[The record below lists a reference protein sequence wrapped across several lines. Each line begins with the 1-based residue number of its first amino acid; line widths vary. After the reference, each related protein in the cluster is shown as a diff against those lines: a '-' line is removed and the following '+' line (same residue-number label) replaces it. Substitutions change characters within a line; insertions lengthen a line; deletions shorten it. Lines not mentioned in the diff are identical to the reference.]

1 LRRTFFAAFVLG
13 LVVLVPL
20 AMTNVESVLGM
31 SSLSISPPLRT
42 TSVKAAVILSSLEQ
56 EFPMGQ
62 YGTDIVYYLTH
73 AGYQVTELTDQQ
85 VTVNFLLTQLNNY
98 SIVIWRTNTYNWK
111 HIEYWY
117 VGQLATPALEV
128 QYASDFANGY
138 MNGNAGILG
147 VNLNFFSEHFTS
159 AMLSNV
165 QLMIMIATDSDSFAE
180 FFLNAGATTVIFAN
194 GAVDLSFGQVD
205 DLTTH
210 VVAGLYMGQNVYD
223 AVYNVVSPYI
233 QNSNPE
239 DPLDSSYTPPFW
251 YEGNGTLTI

>member
-1 LRRTFFAAFVLG
+1 MRETFFAVLVLG

-20 AMTNVESVLGM
+20 PMTNVKSVLGM
-31 SSLSISPPLRT
+31 TSPISPPIRA
-42 TSVKAAVILSSLEQ
+42 TSVKTAVVLSSLEQ
-56 EFPMGQ
+56 VFPMGQ

-73 AGYQVTELTDQQ
+73 AGYQVTELTNTQ
-85 VTVNFLLTQLNNY
+85 VTVNFLLTQLDNY
-98 SIVIWRTNTYNWK
+98 SIVVWRTNTYTWK
-111 HIEYWY
+111 HVEYWY
-117 VGQLATPALEV
+117 VGQLDTPAIES
-128 QYASDFANGY
+128 QYSSDFGNGY

-147 VNLNFFSEHFTS
+147 VNLNFFTEHFTS
-159 AMLSNV
+159 GVLSNV
-165 QLMIMIATDSDSFAE
+165 LLMIVIATDSDSFAE
-180 FFLNAGATTVIFAN
+180 TLLNAGAGTVIFAN

-205 DLTTH
+205 DLTTQ
-210 VVAGLYMGQNVYD
+210 VVAALCTGQNVYD